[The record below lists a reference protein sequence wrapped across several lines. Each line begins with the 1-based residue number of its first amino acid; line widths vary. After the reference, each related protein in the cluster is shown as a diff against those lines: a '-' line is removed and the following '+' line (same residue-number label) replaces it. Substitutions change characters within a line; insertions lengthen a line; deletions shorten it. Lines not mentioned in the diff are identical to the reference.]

1 MTKLSLLL
9 YNAEVAA
16 ARLVALT
23 KSSCLVSSHR
33 KLRDR
38 GPCVGLAG
46 RLIACQAVVCLTLLL
61 LLALAPAVA
70 VEAEAQVNGQYR
82 AFWVDT
88 YNTRLNNGADVTT
101 IVERARGA
109 GANAVFVQVRRRGD
123 AWYLRGSEPRP
134 EGVSM
139 DAGFDPLAEVL
150 AQAHAAGLEVH
161 AFVVVGAIW
170 NQTTLPTN
178 AQHVFNAHGF
188 TPAGPRTGADNWLT
202 RTRLPDGAATSNGGY
217 RFGSDYWLDFGHP
230 DAASYTVN
238 LLLDLVRNYPIDGL
252 HLDRLQYPEIA
263 GSNDGG
269 ASVGYNEVSLQR
281 FREKYGR
288 PADSDPAADDP
299 DWSKW
304 RRDQITALMRRIYL
318 NVVAIKPHV
327 KVSVG
332 AIATGN
338 APTSD
343 AGWPATDAYAR
354 VYQDWRQWTEEG
366 ALDFAIPLIFR
377 AEHTPAEA
385 EAFAAWTAWARSHQY
400 QRQAVIGIGSY
411 LNSIEGTIKQIR
423 SVFEPGANPLDGV
436 VLYSVGAHNAP
447 VTRNP
452 LAVPAGRDTPLR
464 TFDDLSSGL
473 RTGRT
478 VAGQAVEAGSA
489 NANAS
494 SLSGVFATP
503 LALPFSTSVTFPFG
517 HVIGTVQDEDG
528 RPLDSVDV
536 VFESDVAASR
546 LITTDGDGFFGGAN
560 LLSAQWRVSVYPA
573 GASGRYLANCTLTI
587 SMGQV
592 GRFDLQ
598 VDTSRPG
605 VATCLTPQA
614 SRTSGLR

>member
-1 MTKLSLLL
+1 LF
-9 YNAEVAA
+9 AWPV
-16 ARLVALT
+16 
-23 KSSCLVSSHR
+23 
-33 KLRDR
+33 
-38 GPCVGLAG
+38 
-46 RLIACQAVVCLTLLL
+46 VVCLTMLL
-61 LLALAPAVA
+61 LLALAPAAA
-70 VEAEAQVNGQYR
+70 VDAEAQVNGQYR

-88 YNTRLNNGADVTT
+88 YNTRLNNAADVTT
-101 IVERARGA
+101 IVERVKGA

-123 AWYLRGSEPRP
+123 AWYLRGREPRP

-139 DAGFDPLAEVL
+139 DANFDPLAEVL
-150 AQAHAAGLEVH
+150 AQGHAAGLEVH

-170 NQTTLPTN
+170 NQNNLPSN

-188 TPAGPRTGADNWLT
+188 TPAGPRAGADNWLT
-202 RTRLPDGAATSNGGY
+202 RTRLPDGASTSNGGY

-230 DAASYTVN
+230 DAATYTVN
-238 LLLDLVRNYPIDGL
+238 LLLDLVRNYDIDGL

-263 GSNDGG
+263 GSTDGS

-288 PADSDPAADDP
+288 PAGSDPSPDDP
-299 DWSKW
+299 DWSNW
-304 RRDQITALMRRIYL
+304 RREQITALMRRIYL
-318 NVVAIKPHV
+318 NVIAIKPRV
-327 KVSVG
+327 KISVG
-332 AIATGN
+332 AIATGD

-354 VYQDWRQWTEEG
+354 VYQDWRNWTEEG
-366 ALDFAIPLIFR
+366 VLDFPIPLIFR
-377 AEHTPAEA
+377 AEHTPADA
-385 EAFAAWTAWARSHQY
+385 EAFAAWTAWTRSHQY

-423 SVFEPGANPLDGV
+423 SAFEPGGNLIDGV
-436 VLYSVGAHNAP
+436 VLYSIGAHNAP

-478 VAGQAVEAGSA
+478 VAGQALEAGSA

-494 SLSGVFATP
+494 SLSGVFAAP
-503 LALPFSTSVTFPFG
+503 PVSPFSTSLTFPFG
-517 HVIGTVQDEDG
+517 HVTGTIQDEDG

-536 VFESDVAASR
+536 VFESDVSASR
-546 LITTDGDGFFGGAN
+546 RVMTDGAGFFGGAN
-560 LLSAQWRVSVYPA
+560 LLSTQWRVSVYPV
-573 GASGRYLANCTLTI
+573 GASGRYFANCTLPI
-587 SMGQV
+587 NMGQV

-605 VATCLTPQA
+605 VATCLTPSS
-614 SRTSGLR
+614 SRPFSLP

>member
-1 MTKLSLLL
+1 M
-9 YNAEVAA
+9 
-16 ARLVALT
+16 
-23 KSSCLVSSHR
+23 
-33 KLRDR
+33 
-38 GPCVGLAG
+38 
-46 RLIACQAVVCLTLLL
+46 LLL
-61 LLALAPAVA
+61 LGLAPAP
-70 VEAEAQVNGQYR
+70 AEAQVAGQYR

-88 YNTRLNNGADVTT
+88 FNTRLNSAADVMT
-101 IVERARGA
+101 IVERAKGA

-123 AWYLRGSEPRP
+123 AWYLRGREPRP
-134 EGVSM
+134 EGASM
-139 DAGFDPLAEVL
+139 DANFDPLAEVL

-170 NQTTLPTN
+170 NQNTLPSN
-178 AQHVFNAHGF
+178 PQHVFNTHGF
-188 TPAGPRTGADNWLT
+188 TPAGPRSGADNWLT
-202 RTRLPDGAATSNGGY
+202 RTRLPDGASTSNGGY

-230 DAASYTVN
+230 DAATYTVD

-263 GSNDGG
+263 GSTDGG
-269 ASVGYNEVSLQR
+269 ASVGYNDVSLQR

-288 PADSDPAADDP
+288 PAGSDPAADDP
-299 DWSKW
+299 DWSNW

-318 NVVAIKPHV
+318 NVIAIKPSV
-327 KVSVG
+327 KISVG

-338 APTSD
+338 APGSD

-354 VYQDWRQWTEEG
+354 VYQDWRKWTEEG
-366 ALDFAIPLIFR
+366 VLDVAIPLLFR
-377 AEHTPAEA
+377 SEHTPADA
-385 EAFAAWTAWARSHQY
+385 EAFAAWTAWTRGHQY

-423 SVFEPGANPLDGV
+423 ATFEPGGSNPLDGV

-478 VAGQAVEAGSA
+478 VAGQALEAGSA

-494 SLSGVFATP
+494 SLSGVFASP
-503 LALPFSTSVTFPFG
+503 PVLPFSTSVTFAVG
-517 HVIGTVQDEDG
+517 HVIGTVHGEDG

-536 VFESDVAASR
+536 VFESNVSAPRSV
-546 LITTDGDGFFGGAN
+546 TTDGAGFFGGAN
-560 LLSAQWRVSVYPA
+560 LLSAEWRVSVSPA
-573 GASGRYLANCTLTI
+573 GESGRYLANCTLTI

-598 VDTSRPG
+598 IDTSRPG
-605 VATCLTPQA
+605 VATCQTPQSSRA
-614 SRTSGLR
+614 SRLR